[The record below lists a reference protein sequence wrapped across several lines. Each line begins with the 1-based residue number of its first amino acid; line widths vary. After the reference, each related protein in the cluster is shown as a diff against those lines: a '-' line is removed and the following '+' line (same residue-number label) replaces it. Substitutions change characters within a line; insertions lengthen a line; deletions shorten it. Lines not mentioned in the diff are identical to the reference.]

1 MTLLVWLAGLA
12 VVFAAASYL
21 ALYSYGRFARQARG
35 ASSWVLPPAPADTAL
50 DRATAP
56 LEAAH
61 PGASGLGCVF
71 DNRAALALRLASLRA
86 AGRSLDMVS
95 YIWRDD
101 LGGQLLAL
109 EVLAAADRGVRVR
122 LLLDDVNVQ
131 GVDPKFRAL
140 NGHPGVEVR
149 LYNPVRNRRT
159 AVRRGIEMLLMAVR
173 FNRRMHAKLWIADTR
188 VAITGGRNIGN
199 EYFDVPSPRKRR
211 VRDADLVLVGPL
223 ARAAGALFDTY
234 WNSDQALPIAAFWRD
249 YDAGLERFRERL
261 AETAATPAARA
272 LLAHAT
278 GASPLP
284 EGLCWSSGARLV
296 ADPPDK
302 AMGRGRED
310 WMPAALVPAMQG
322 ARTRLRLVTPYFVP
336 GQEGAAELV
345 ALSARG
351 VAVEVV
357 TNALAVT
364 NHLLVHGAYRRYR
377 RPLLAAGVTLHE
389 FAPAE
394 RRGTGRAPMLHSK
407 MFTVDGR
414 VGFVGSF
421 NFDLRSAWLNI
432 EAGVLFDDPALVAE
446 LEAEID
452 RLGAAE
458 RAYSLSIA
466 GRRLCWTDGPR
477 PDHAPILHEPDA
489 GALRRGASWVIG
501 HLPIHKYL

>member
-1 MTLLVWLAGLA
+1 MTLLMWLVAVA
-12 VVFAAASYL
+12 VVFAAASYV

-35 ASSWVLPPAPADTAL
+35 AEAWTLPCAPAATAL

-61 PGASGLGCVF
+61 PGASGLACVF
-71 DNRAALALRLASLRA
+71 DNRAALGLRLAGLRA
-86 AGRSLDMVS
+86 AGRSLDIVS

-101 LGGQLLAL
+101 LSGQILAQ

-131 GVDPKFRAL
+131 GFDPKFRAL

-149 LYNPVRNRRT
+149 LYNPLRNRRT

-173 FNRRMHAKLWIADTR
+173 FNRRMHAKVWIVDTR
-188 VAITGGRNIGN
+188 VAITGGRNVGD
-199 EYFDVPSPRKRR
+199 EYFGVPSVRKRP

-223 ARAAGALFDTY
+223 VRAAGALFDTY
-234 WNSDQALPIAAFWRD
+234 WNSDQALPIAALWRD
-249 YDAGLERFRERL
+249 YDAGLERFRDRL

-272 LLAHAT
+272 LLEGVRTTA
-278 GASPLP
+278 PLP
-284 EGLCWSSGARLV
+284 DRLRWTPNARLV

-302 AMGRGRED
+302 AVGRDRD
-310 WMPAALVPAMQG
+310 IWMPAALVPAMQG
-322 ARTRLRLVTPYFVP
+322 ARRRLRLATPYFVP
-336 GQEGAAELV
+336 GQEGLSELK
-345 ALSARG
+345 ALAARG
-351 VAVEVV
+351 VTVEVL

-364 NHLLVHGAYRRYR
+364 NNLPVHGAYRRYR
-377 RPLLAAGVTLHE
+377 RPLLSAGVTLRE

-394 RRGTGRAPMLHSK
+394 RPGTGRAPMLHSK
-407 MFTVDGR
+407 LFTVDGR
-414 VGFVGSF
+414 LGFIGSF

-452 RLGAAE
+452 RLSASP
-458 RAYSLSIA
+458 RAYVLQTA
-466 GRRLCWTDGPR
+466 GRRLRWTNGPR
-477 PDHAPILHEPDA
+477 PDGAPILHEPDA
-489 GALRRGASWVIG
+489 NALRRGASWGIG
-501 HLPIHKYL
+501 HLPIHRYL